1 MNETVLDNQINPVK
15 VPKLDTLMFS
25 LRDSEYIYAAKIKR
39 EHQNLRRLKNWTGA
53 HYVKVE
59 TAD

>member
-1 MNETVLDNQINPVK
+1 MHETVLDNQMNPVK

-25 LRDSEYIYAAKIKR
+25 LRDREYLDLAVEKR
-39 EHQNLRRLKNWTGA
+39 ARQNARRLKNWTGA